1 MAPPRRPSVSST
13 TSPGEALTWLA
24 ALVFMLSSF
33 MGWYSAHASG
43 LTVSVIGWHTGT
55 IGKLVFFVGLAL
67 IAFLFL
73 RATGVEPP
81 PSVRVGVV
89 IAGVGA
95 VATILV
101 LIRLIDI
108 PDRFVGSG
116 RGIGIWISLVA
127 ALLIVV
133 AGFLKENEE
142 L

>member
-1 MAPPRRPSVSST
+1 VAPPRRPSVST
-13 TSPGEALTWLA
+13 ITSPGEALTWLA
-24 ALVFMLSSF
+24 ALVFTLSSF
-33 MGWYSAHASG
+33 MGWYSAEGAG
-43 LTVSVIGWHTGT
+43 VTVSVIAWHTGT

-81 PSVRVGVV
+81 PAVRVGVV
-89 IAGVGA
+89 IMGVG
-95 VATILV
+95 VLATILV
-101 LIRLIDI
+101 LVRLIDI

-133 AGFLKENEE
+133 AGFLKAGEE
-142 L
+142 V